1 MFGNL
6 SKSPAPSDPNVR
18 LAFNKFTKV
27 PQSINPEFI
36 QILDSATRL
45 TLITFL
51 ALFGSFGLYNFYRFN
66 SRRLTGSRW
75 PDEKDYQKPWKILR
89 PLLYS
94 LGFSGL
100 IAAFSFFFYALV
112 PAPFLNNYATAESWQ
127 RAALRITSLQFDRFH
142 EGFSLKGEIW
152 NQQKGRLEKI
162 QVVVSVLD
170 HNKESLARLLVTPVP
185 STLESG
191 QTATFELNYA
201 ENSTLIHGYQLFFQD
216 SASSTISHVAG
227 FDVE

>member
-6 SKSPAPSDPNVR
+6 LKSPAPSDPSVSP
-18 LAFNKFTKV
+18 AFNESTKV
-27 PQSINPEFI
+27 PQSVNPEVI

-51 ALFGSFGLYNFYRFN
+51 ALFAIFGLYNFYRFN
-66 SRRLTGSRW
+66 TRRLTGSRW
-75 PDEKDYQKPWKILR
+75 PDEKYYQKSWNILR
-89 PLLYS
+89 PLLSS
-94 LGFSGL
+94 LTFSGL
-100 IAAFSFFFYALV
+100 IAALSFFFFAFV

-127 RAALRITSLQFDRFH
+127 RATLRITSLQFDRFP

-152 NQQKGRLEKI
+152 NQQEGLLEEL

-170 HNKESLARLLVTPVP
+170 HNKESLARLLTTPVP
-185 STLESG
+185 STLKSG
-191 QTATFELNYA
+191 QTATFEIKYT
-201 ENSTLIHGYQLFFQD
+201 ENSNLIYGYQLSFQD
-216 SASSTISHVAG
+216 SAAFPISHVAG